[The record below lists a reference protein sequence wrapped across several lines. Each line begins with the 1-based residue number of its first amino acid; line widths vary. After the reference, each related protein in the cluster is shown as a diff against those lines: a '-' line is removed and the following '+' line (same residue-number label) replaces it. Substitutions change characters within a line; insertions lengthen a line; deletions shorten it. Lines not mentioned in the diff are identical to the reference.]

1 MEAMAAVIEESSTEL
16 MRLVLIGLIV
26 VVILFVL
33 LKVGRA
39 SCGSSGEL
47 ILSQEMLAGTTES

>member
-39 SCGSSGEL
+39 
-47 ILSQEMLAGTTES
+47 MFPRM

>member
-1 MEAMAAVIEESSTEL
+1 

-39 SCGSSGEL
+39 SCGS
-47 ILSQEMLAGTTES
+47 

>member
-1 MEAMAAVIEESSTEL
+1 MAAVIEESSTEL

-39 SCGSSGEL
+39 
-47 ILSQEMLAGTTES
+47 MFPRM